1 VSLLSLRATHLSWG
15 VTRIVYHAAVV
26 WLLADLWAW
35 RASAFAAHR
44 EVGALLVPL
53 GLVVN
58 LLLVLG
64 FLTRP
69 LLFVNVVLLRVLFWF
84 CQDPYTVDDVVQVF
98 SLVLVFAPEPRA
110 LSLDSARRGTRDP
123 SALLPAHFA
132 LLVYV
137 ALAVLYEDSVYYK
150 LNSEVWRSGAAF
162 WLSTA
167 LPFMA
172 WHQLP
177 AWLEV
182 GWLMRLMTYV
192 ALAYELLFPLVVVR
206 ALRLPL
212 LVLGF
217 ALHLGS
223 AWLYPL
229 PQFAVVMVGLLCLFM
244 PFDRIGSSA
253 GAATSAEAT
262 RPPTARLAYGLAVVL
277 VASQLWLHAED
288 TPNPLAWITGTQLWS
303 IFVDWHFTHPVPVYR
318 FAAMTENG
326 EVPIPSFDEQGR
338 PTVRDRYWK
347 CLGWSI
353 RGGAVGEMMP
363 RYLVGWFVQQGR
375 PLRPVQVYCKD
386 VHVDRLD
393 LDFTVADEVRSRPW
407 RRCATVSFDRG
418 GAAAP

>member
-1 VSLLSLRATHLSWG
+1 VSVLSLRANHLSWG
-15 VTRIVYHAAVV
+15 VARIVYHSAVV
-26 WLLADLWAW
+26 WLLADLWSW

-44 EVGALLVPL
+44 DVGALLVPL

-64 FLTRP
+64 LFTRP
-69 LLFVNVVLLRVLFWF
+69 LLLANVVLLRVLFWF
-84 CQDPYTVDDVVQVF
+84 CQDPYTVDDVVQMF
-98 SLVLVFAPEPRA
+98 SLALAFAPEPRA
-110 LSLDSARRGTRDP
+110 LSLDSARRGVREP
-123 SALLPAHFA
+123 SALLAPHFV
-132 LLVYV
+132 LIVYV
-137 ALAVLYEDSVYYK
+137 ALAVLYEDSAYYK

-167 LPFMA
+167 MPFMA
-172 WHQLP
+172 WHELP
-177 AWLEV
+177 GWLEV

-192 ALAYELLFPLVVVR
+192 ALGYELLFPLVVVR
-206 ALRLPL
+206 PLRVPL

-229 PQFAVVMVGLLCLFM
+229 PQFAVVMVGLLCLFV
-244 PFDRIGSSA
+244 PFDRLASPARLETDAPRPRPGA
-253 GAATSAEAT
+253 G
-262 RPPTARLAYGLAVVL
+262 RLAYALAVVL

-288 TPNPLAWITGTQLWS
+288 APNPLAWITGTQLWS

-318 FAAMTENG
+318 FAALTENG

-353 RGGAVGEMMP
+353 RGPAAREMMS
-363 RYLVGWFVQQGR
+363 RYLVGWFARHGG
-375 PLRPVQVYCKD
+375 PLRPVQVYCRD
-386 VHVDRLD
+386 MHIDRLD
-393 LDFTVADEVRSRPW
+393 LDFAVGDEVRARPW
-407 RRCATVSFDRG
+407 RRCAVVSFDKG
-418 GAAAP
+418 SVAGH